1 MQNFKKCIDVATKRK
16 KADLLLKNCRLV
28 NVLTSEIYFADIAI
42 SNDKIVDVIEIDKDS
57 YYEVRAKEVIDV
69 NGMYAIPG
77 LIEGHIHIESSLVT
91 PEEFS
96 RLVIPHGTTT
106 VIADPHE
113 IVNVCGMKGMQY
125 MLDAKE
131 HTKLDIKYMIPSCVP
146 ATPFENSGAVIG
158 SDEVKKMIDNDSIIG
173 LGEFMN
179 TVGVINNDDECI
191 NKIFS
196 VHKKNKVVDG
206 HAPDLTGSDLSA
218 YIGAGIKTDHECQT
232 VSQMNERLRKGM
244 YVILRQG
251 SACSD
256 LRELVKGVN
265 YKNYNQCLLCSDDR
279 QPATILEEGDLD
291 HHLRICVEENIDPIM
306 AIQMATINAANCY
319 GLNDRGAIAPGKR
332 ADICIVEDLKDFK
345 MNRVFIKGELVAKN
359 GQYLGK
365 VTRANID
372 GVSSSVNVKNFSKNK
387 LSISPTKQV
396 INEIINNDYKLAV
409 NAIGVEPGSI
419 VTKKKVVN
427 ISVDKDYN
435 FVFDKNVD
443 VAKIV
448 VIERHNGLGNV
459 GVGFI
464 EGFGI
469 KKGAIAQTVAHDSH
483 NIVAIGTSDEEIE
496 FAVNELIK
504 QQGGVVVVRNNK
516 VIDSIELKIA
526 GLMSIEDG
534 KTVMT
539 KLDKV
544 CKTIKEEIGLNDGI
558 DGIMTLAFMAL
569 PVIPE
574 IKLTDKGLFDVTK
587 MEFMSIYPNINDDE
601 NKELD
606 SLHNNYINENYY
618 DKYKEN
624 VQNVW

>member
-1 MQNFKKCIDVATKRK
+1 M
-16 KADLLLKNCRLV
+16 
-28 NVLTSEIYFADIAI
+28 
-42 SNDKIVDVIEIDKDS
+42 
-57 YYEVRAKEVIDV
+57 
-69 NGMYAIPG
+69 
-77 LIEGHIHIESSLVT
+77 
-91 PEEFS
+91 
-96 RLVIPHGTTT
+96 
-106 VIADPHE
+106 
-113 IVNVCGMKGMQY
+113 
-125 MLDAKE
+125 
-131 HTKLDIKYMIPSCVP
+131 
-146 ATPFENSGAVIG
+146 
-158 SDEVKKMIDNDSIIG
+158 
-173 LGEFMN
+173 
-179 TVGVINNDDECI
+179 
-191 NKIFS
+191 
-196 VHKKNKVVDG
+196 
-206 HAPDLTGSDLSA
+206 
-218 YIGAGIKTDHECQT
+218 
-232 VSQMNERLRKGM
+232 
-244 YVILRQG
+244 
-251 SACSD
+251 
-256 LRELVKGVN
+256 
-265 YKNYNQCLLCSDDR
+265 
-279 QPATILEEGDLD
+279 
-291 HHLRICVEENIDPIM
+291 
-306 AIQMATINAANCY
+306 
-319 GLNDRGAIAPGKR
+319 
-332 ADICIVEDLKDFK
+332 
-345 MNRVFIKGELVAKN
+345 
-359 GQYLGK
+359 
-365 VTRANID
+365 TRANID